1 VDWGDFIKGGTYLI
15 KVLADASLAIWHEYR
30 NGSEDRRKEIWQ
42 LLESLRWPQFTVASG
57 K

>member
-42 LLESLRWPQFTVASG
+42 LLESLRWP
-57 K
+57 